1 MTDLELQ
8 EQAEK
13 MYPEY
18 PTEPKGETRYNKD
31 INCFKKRKAFIAG
44 AKWMQERDE
53 WISIED
59 RLPKSLQTVWLSNG
73 NGFICLGCLVDNDD
87 GWHWAESNGII
98 YIDNGEITSECESD
112 DLDVRYWM
120 PLPSPPKTK

>member
-1 MTDLELQ
+1 MKDLEIQ

-13 MYPEY
+13 ASIGSEH
-18 PTEPKGETRYNKD
+18 EIDFSNG
-31 INCFKKRKAFIAG
+31 FIEC
-44 AKWMQERDE
+44 AKWMQEQDE
-53 WISIED
+53 WISVED
-59 RLPKSLQTVWLSNG
+59 RLPKSLQTVWLSND

-120 PLPSPPKTK
+120 SLPSPPKTK

>member
-1 MTDLELQ
+1 MTDLEIQ
-8 EQAEK
+8 EQAKK
-13 MYPEY
+13 MYPY
-18 PTEPKGETRYNKD
+18 KVGTSKIYTDARRT
-31 INCFKKRKAFIAG
+31 IFIKH
-44 AKWMQERDE
+44 AKWMQEQDE
-53 WISIED
+53 WISVED

-98 YIDNGEITSECESD
+98 YIYNGEITSECESD

>member
-1 MTDLELQ
+1 MTGKQMMTDLEIQ
-8 EQAEK
+8 EQAK
-13 MYPEY
+13 YKYPQFRDNNSTDSVLIE
-18 PTEPKGETRYNKD
+18 G
-31 INCFKKRKAFIAG
+31 FIEG
-44 AKWMQERDE
+44 AKWMQEQDW
-53 WISIED
+53 WISVEN

-98 YIDNGEITSECESD
+98 YIDNGEITSECESE
-112 DLDVRYWM
+112 DLDVVYWK